1 MIYNVIEISMIIGN
15 REVLPQRKRCGN
27 VDVERRNEYLY
38 IEKNISNRD

>member
-1 MIYNVIEISMIIGN
+1 MIYDFIEISMIIGN
-15 REVLPQRKRCGN
+15 RDVLPQRKKGGN